1 MGKLIYAGTTEIGF
15 DDRVLAHLQI
25 VVGLKLR
32 RKEGF
37 FFSWRDEQSVGD
49 GRSAIWIDPAIPLLF
64 RYSGGRQPKINKA
77 WLEAADPLLEQRP
90 GAAAH
95 RGDRRARR
103 RRGERRHA
111 ARPLTRSCLPA
122 RTRLG

>member
-77 WLEAADPLLEQRP
+77 WLEALTLSSNSAQGLQLTEEIGALGRDEANAEIAPQR
-90 GAAAH
+90 
-95 RGDRRARR
+95 R
-103 RRGERRHA
+103 
-111 ARPLTRSCLPA
+111 
-122 RTRLG
+122 

>member
-15 DDRVLAHLQI
+15 EDRVLAHLQI

-64 RYSGGRQPKINKA
+64 RYSGGRPPKINKT
-77 WLEAADPLLEQRP
+77 WLEALTLSSNSAQGLQLTEEIGALGADEVNADSLPDAEPRGCHAP
-90 GAAAH
+90 GTGLA
-95 RGDRRARR
+95 
-103 RRGERRHA
+103 
-111 ARPLTRSCLPA
+111 
-122 RTRLG
+122 